1 VLFCDLVGSTELS
14 QRLDPEDLLAVTS
27 AYQALSTEVATAHR
41 AHIAQYLGDGAVL
54 YFGYP
59 HAGEDDAPRAV
70 RCALDLVGRMA
81 ALRDRLHLEVPLA
94 VRVGIDTGPVVVGPL
109 RPGDRREWVAHG
121 DVTNIAARLQAEGD
135 PGCVVVSDASWTL
148 VRDYFTADFLG
159 PRRLKGVS
167 EPVPAWCVTGA
178 TGLSERLDAV
188 ASLSPFVGRQRERAL
203 LEEAYRAA
211 MNGATRFVL
220 IRGDAGMGKSRL
232 GRLLRERATSS
243 HTPILLTRAT
253 PDGRSRPFHPVVTLL
268 RQTLGIDRARPDDER
283 RASLERAVTDLALDA
298 QAVIPLLAPLL
309 EVPAGKE
316 YPAPELSPVRR
327 RNQTMDAVIQVLEA
341 IARRAPTLLVFEDL
355 HWADASTA
363 ELLERAV
370 DTLAGL
376 PLLGLFAARPE
387 LDPAWGAGTPLTTI
401 DLTRLEQPDCETLV
415 RSVAGGKA
423 LPAPLLRE
431 LLGRAEGVPL
441 FLEELTRS
449 VLESGVL
456 RERSASWEAVGPLP
470 HDLIPTTVQPS
481 LSARIDRLGSARST
495 AQLAATIGREFDY
508 RLLRAVSDRDE
519 PTLRRHLQRLVES
532 GLVWES
538 RDAGPDAYMFKH
550 ALIRDAAYESLL
562 RTTRQQYHSR
572 IAAALRGELKELA
585 SGRDDLIADHL
596 TRAGEHGEAVGYWE
610 TAGRE
615 ALEHTAMPEAARNF
629 RRALECL
636 STLPETPERW
646 ARELELQLGVAPV
659 LMAVYGWAST
669 EVEQACERARTLAE
683 QLRRP
688 DKLYA
693 PLWGIWS
700 VYFLRGELGLALQAA
715 AEVRAMAEGSG
726 NRLLQVTGRHA
737 MAYTLAFRGELE
749 PALEAADSGL
759 ALFSFDQERAIA
771 NAFQFSSSV
780 ALLQSRAQALWMLG
794 RVAQADAAVERM
806 LQLAR
811 DLDHR
816 PSLAAALAFALHG
829 GGIRYWYPRQM
840 HRLLDVAEELRRLS
854 QDEGFHLWYTV
865 AETYRGVIGLG
876 LGEKGARERMI
887 AGRELFLQTRT
898 RITLVMMDVMIAE
911 ALHDLGD
918 DGEAERL
925 LAEAEA
931 EAEAREEGLDAPE
944 VWRVRGRVLAHRGDV
959 SAAETA
965 YRRSLESACGQK
977 AHSLELRAALDLH
990 DLLAA
995 HGRAEEGRD
1004 HLASV
1009 FDLVPWALDRPEPAR
1024 AQAILRG
1031 TVRPPSR

>member
-27 AYQALSTEVATAHR
+27 AYQALCTEVATAHR

-59 HAGEDDAPRAV
+59 QAGEDDAPRAV

-135 PGCVVVSDASWTL
+135 PSCVVVSDATWAL
-148 VRDYFTADFLG
+148 VRDYFTADFVG

-167 EPVPAWCVTGA
+167 EPVPAWCVTGV
-178 TGLSERLDAV
+178 TGLSEHLDAV

-203 LEEAYRAA
+203 LEEAYGAA
-211 MNGATRFVL
+211 MGGATRFVL

-232 GRLLRERATSS
+232 GRLLRDRARSS
-243 HTPILLTRAT
+243 GTPILLMRAT

-283 RASLERAVTDLALDA
+283 RASLERAIGELALDPR
-298 QAVIPLLAPLL
+298 AVIPLLAPLL
-309 EVPAGKE
+309 EVPAGE
-316 YPAPELSPVRR
+316 AYPAPELSPVRR
-327 RNQTMDAVIQVLEA
+327 RNQTMDTVVRVLEA
-341 IARRAPTLLVFEDL
+341 IARRTPTLLVFEDL

-370 DTLAGL
+370 DTLTGL
-376 PLLGLFAARPE
+376 PLLGLFATRPE

-401 DLTRLEQPDCETLV
+401 DLARLEPADCEALV

-423 LPAPLLRE
+423 LPAALLRE
-431 LLGRAEGVPL
+431 LLDRAEGVPL

-470 HDLIPTTVQPS
+470 HGLIPTTVQPS

-519 PTLRRHLQRLVES
+519 ATLRRHIARLLES

-538 RDAGPDAYMFKH
+538 RDAGPDTYIFRH

-572 IAAALRGELKELA
+572 IAVALRGELKELA

-596 TRAGEHGEAVGYWE
+596 SRAGEHGEAVGYWE
-610 TAGRE
+610 AAGKE

-636 STLPETPERW
+636 STLPDTPGRK
-646 ARELELQLGVAPV
+646 AQELELQLEVAPV
-659 LMAVYGWAST
+659 LMAVYGWASP
-669 EVEQACERARTLAE
+669 EVEEACKQARSLAE
-683 QLRRP
+683 TLHRADR
-688 DKLYA
+688 LY
-693 PLWGIWS
+693 PSVWGLWS
-700 VYFLRGELGLALQAA
+700 VYFLRGELGDALDAA
-715 AEVRAMAEGSG
+715 CTVHEMAEASG
-726 NRLLQVTGRHA
+726 DPLIRVTGWHA
-737 MAYTLAFRGELE
+737 VAYTRLFRGELE
-749 PALEAADSGL
+749 QALQDAEAGL
-759 ALFSFDQERAIA
+759 ALFDLDRERTLAA
-771 NAFQFSSSV
+771 AFQFSSSV
-780 ALLQSRAQALWMLG
+780 CLRQARAMALWMLG
-794 RVAQADAAVERM
+794 RVEEADAEAERM
-806 LQLAR
+806 LQLGR

-816 PSLAAALAFALHG
+816 PSLAGALAFALHG
-829 GGIRYWYPRQM
+829 GGIRHSYDRRM
-840 HRLLDVAEELRRLS
+840 ERLRAIADELRVLARE
-854 QDEGFHLWYTV
+854 DGFYMWHAV
-865 AETYRGVIGLG
+865 AETYRGVVAHA
-876 LGEKGARERMI
+876 LGEDGARARMLE
-887 AGRELFLQTRT
+887 GRELFLQTRT
-898 RITLVMMDVMIAE
+898 HVTQVLLNVMIAE
-911 ALHDLGD
+911 ALSDIGD
-918 DGEAERL
+918 DEEALRL
-925 LAEAEA
+925 LAEAER
-931 EAEAREEGLDAPE
+931 EMETREERLGAPE
-944 VWRVRGRVLAHRGDV
+944 IWRVRGRILARQGALSDAE
-959 SAAETA
+959 AACRA
-965 YRRSLESACGQK
+965 ALALAASQRAR
-977 AHSLELRAALDLH
+977 SLELRAALDLH

-995 HGRAEEGRD
+995 SGRAAEGRSL
-1004 HLASV
+1004 LAAAFDSV
-1009 FDLVPWALDRPEPAR
+1009 SWPQGHPEPDRAR
-1024 AQAILRG
+1024 SILRG
-1031 TVRPPSR
+1031 TA